1 MTQKRGKQMEI
12 RKPKF
17 ELGQK
22 VVDKKGDV
30 GTVINISYYYFDK
43 DEYWY
48 NIEKDETTRLK
59 SETNL
64 ELYVEK
70 PKKVL

>member
-1 MTQKRGKQMEI
+1 MEI